1 MSSQEIDNLFLP
13 VAVWHHLHGLGP
25 KATITRDVDE
35 AIVEKYKEEVTEK
48 QKGKNT
54 FFKQNHYYFSIA
66 VLYHIYLY

>member
-1 MSSQEIDNLFLP
+1 MLHVLKLCYLKTELFFT

-48 QKGKNT
+48 QKGIQIDT
-54 FFKQNHYYFSIA
+54 SFIYFVLFKRKI
-66 VLYHIYLY
+66 